1 MTGIELPRYRD
12 LPRTA
17 EGVGSA
23 WGLFGAD
30 DSIGLMNLVT
40 EEKAIE
46 AARLVRSGRVFA
58 LNHPLDLMTPPLFG
72 RGAPTHTVRGNSWTV
87 DDGPTRGLDD
97 KIDNLY
103 PQASTQWD
111 SLGHVGYDVDR
122 YWNGRSTRE
131 VRAGGGTIDHVAERG
146 IVTRG
151 VLLDVAD
158 RVAELGGPGE
168 SVSVTVD
175 DLEAARARAG
185 VEIRRGDVLVVRTG
199 FVEWYLEQPAEV
211 RDRLADPDRITATGI
226 AHGEDMAEYLWDLH
240 IAALGSDAAAAEM
253 FPTSRAPGSTPFD
266 FMHRVLIGQFGM
278 MLGELWRLGPLARDC
293 AADGVYDF
301 MLMSAPLYVPQG
313 IGSPANALAVK

>member
-1 MTGIELPRYRD
+1 MSEIELPNYRA
-12 LPRTA
+12 LPRTE

-30 DSIGLMNLVT
+30 DSIGLMNLIT
-40 EEKAIE
+40 EAKSLE
-46 AARLVRSGRVFA
+46 AARLVRTGRVFA
-58 LNHPLDLMTPPLFG
+58 LDHPIDLMTPPLFG
-72 RGAPTHTVRGNSWTV
+72 RGAPTHTTRGNSWTV

-97 KIDNLY
+97 KLDNLY
-103 PQASTQWD
+103 LQASSQWD

-122 YWNGRSTRE
+122 YWNGRTTRE
-131 VRAGGGTIDHVAERG
+131 VRDGGNTIDHVASRG

-158 RVAELGGPGE
+158 RVAAQGGPGAA
-168 SVSVTVD
+168 VPITVD

-185 VEIRRGDVLVVRTG
+185 VEIRRGDILVVHTG
-199 FVEWYLEQPAEV
+199 FVEWYLEQPEEV
-211 RDRLADPDRITATGI
+211 RARLADRDRVTLTGL

-240 IAALGSDAAAAEM
+240 IVAYASDAGAAEM
-253 FPTSRAPGSTPFD
+253 FPTSRAPGTTPFD

-293 AADGVYDF
+293 AADGVHEF
-301 MLMSAPLYVPQG
+301 MLTSAPLWVPQG
-313 IGSPANALAVK
+313 IASTPNALAVK